1 KKRIIRQHRRQ
12 EVTGLVVNSKVNL
25 SRHRR
30 RWLRSIQHRIKQGE
44 KLTITMAE
52 YQGWI
57 ALVQMVDPASK
68 LVHFH
73 REFVVPRTSESKT
86 TGIPG
91 NPRINAEAAQEPE
104 TNSTQANDELT
115 DPGVKTGDDWDEHR
129 RVNQEPPSQA
139 DVSGDRSEM
148 AAETGNITQETSGV
162 ENDQNGSSQQDE
174 LESLSVDADVFH
186 EDRLEDQ
193 VQALKAAKPY
203 SPEAK
208 QLQNDFI
215 SSIHTIRIQLESS
228 KRTFSFRLP
237 EGYQKGR
244 TIMGTLSDGTSVELY
259 FHDSLVE
266 IIEEAD
272 FPLEGEINIEVVQW
286 NATFKRV
293 EAIVTGG
300 LFH

>member
-1 KKRIIRQHRRQ
+1 
-12 EVTGLVVNSKVNL
+12 
-25 SRHRR
+25 RHRR

-73 REFVVPRTSESKT
+73 REFVAPRTSDSKT
-86 TGIPG
+86 SGSPG
-91 NPRINAEAAQEPE
+91 TPKINAGAAQEPE
-104 TNSTQANDELT
+104 TISISGNEELPH
-115 DPGVKTGDDWDEHR
+115 PGVKTGDDGDDDR
-129 RVNQEPPSQA
+129 RVNQEQLSQA

-148 AAETGNITQETSGV
+148 AADTGNITQETSGV
-162 ENDQNGSSQQDE
+162 ENDQNGASQQDE

-208 QLQNDFI
+208 
-215 SSIHTIRIQLESS
+215 
-228 KRTFSFRLP
+228 
-237 EGYQKGR
+237 
-244 TIMGTLSDGTSVELY
+244 
-259 FHDSLVE
+259 
-266 IIEEAD
+266 
-272 FPLEGEINIEVVQW
+272 
-286 NATFKRV
+286 
-293 EAIVTGG
+293 
-300 LFH
+300 